1 MGVVTQTE
9 KPVASPRVE
18 RVLDGV
24 DRGFPLLWV
33 LLYLLLP
40 VSGWS
45 EVMFD
50 SWFDQARDLEALTS
64 VLADGRADAIAN
76 NVIGPAYIA
85 TAAALHWVLGLDA
98 TRRARRA
105 QPRLVRAL
113 DRLRA
118 RPCPRARPPLRVRS
132 AARVRRRPARP
143 RRPRVRGGTWHW
155 SDVPWSHFFAAFLAV
170 TLYVVRF
177 APERPTVATAAIT
190 GGVLALLALTRSFEL
205 LSLVLAW
212 GIALALLALLRLSGP
227 RRVSLSHL
235 ASAVVAFAATTV
247 AVYAATGKRGSSSST
262 GTTSTT
268 SRATCRPP
276 EIADTP
282 TFSPWFVPV
291 KLVQLF
297 YEPCFYSMCRLSD
310 YAGGATALPAQL
322 GEAGNYRLWSQPLA
336 IQLPSLVLLPLC
348 MVAVAAI
355 VVWAARNRVAAAP
368 RAREIRLLA
377 ETTIAAA
384 GIVVGYAA
392 STMTGSNHLRYGF
405 ARDFLL
411 PALLS
416 GLVAAGLFGV
426 GLWLLLARIGPLR
439 IPPTSI
445 RLSTE
450 SVLVLV
456 AFVVSAALVAGA
468 AIARSEG
475 LPRIESRML
484 GPVVYTASCQEAVCD
499 VGHRREDRLRAADLD
514 PGALD
519 PDLRVRERPA
529 AVHAL
534 RRRALG
540 GRPDPATCGPAA
552 RRRLADSDGPAT
564 RQLRARLRWRS
575 RTPELLLR
583 ARRCEE
589 GVRERCALR
598 GGGDAAKPV
607 PAVQEAMAR
616 DERPPGAPAAV
627 RDRDA
632 LEPVRETVAR
642 RPCRRSSSRRSRSAS
657 SGPTSRGCAPARS
670 RACRRPRRATSPSRP
685 AISSTAMRWLRPTS
699 TPAEGRRTAA
709 SGPRA

>member
-1 MGVVTQTE
+1 M
-9 KPVASPRVE
+9 
-18 RVLDGV
+18 LDGV

-76 NVIGPAYIA
+76 SVIGPAYIA
-85 TAAALHWVLGLDA
+85 TAAALHWVLGLEARDA
-98 TRRARRA
+98 
-105 QPRLVRAL
+105 LVALNRTSYAL

-118 RPCPRARPPLRVRS
+118 RPCPRARPPLRRRS

-143 RRPRVRGGTWHW
+143 RRPRVRCGTWHW
-155 SDVPWSHFFAAFLAV
+155 SDVPWSHFFAAFLGGDAV
-170 TLYVVRF
+170 RRAVRAR
-177 APERPTVATAAIT
+177 APDRGDGGNHRRRAGAPRADPELRARVARPGLGDRA
-190 GGVLALLALTRSFEL
+190 RS
-205 LSLVLAW
+205 SRSPPAV
-212 GIALALLALLRLSGP
+212 GP
-227 RRVSLSHL
+227 RQLRPSHL

-247 AVYAATGKRGSSSST
+247 VVYAATGKRGFFFLYGNHLDHQS
-262 GTTSTT
+262 GNV
-268 SRATCRPP
+268 RPA

-322 GEAGNYRLWSQPLA
+322 GEAGNYRLWSQPLS
-336 IQLPSLVLLPLC
+336 IQP
-348 MVAVAAI
+348 VARPPPALHGRVAAI
-355 VVWAARNRVAAAP
+355 VVWAARNRVAATP

-484 GPVVYTASCQEAVCD
+484 GPVVYTASCQEAVCEVD
-499 VGHRREDRLRAADLD
+499 IDARTVS
-514 PGALD
+514 
-519 PDLRVRERPA
+519 
-529 AVHAL
+529 
-534 RRRALG
+534 
-540 GRPDPATCGPAA
+540 GRPISIPERSTLTFGCGSDRPRFTLYVDEPSAGGPAPATCREPRLVAA
-552 RRRLADSDGPAT
+552 WPTVMGL
-564 RQLRARLRWRS
+564 
-575 RTPELLLR
+575 
-583 ARRCEE
+583 
-589 GVRERCALR
+589 
-598 GGGDAAKPV
+598 
-607 PAVQEAMAR
+607 
-616 DERPPGAPAAV
+616 PPGSYELAAV
-627 RDRDA
+627 
-632 LEPVRETVAR
+632 EVAN
-642 RPCRRSSSRRSRSAS
+642 A
-657 SGPTSRGCAPARS
+657 
-670 RACRRPRRATSPSRP
+670 
-685 AISSTAMRWLRPTS
+685 
-699 TPAEGRRTAA
+699 
-709 SGPRA
+709 